1 MKEGVL
7 SVSVGKG
14 SIYIDSRIFA
24 KLFGNSH
31 VYHKR
36 GYRDAVDKKKI
47 TLKCLQE
54 LAREA
59 NIPYSLFFAPEEV
72 VDKQIE
78 RNNRELFKG
87 VNETQ
92 FYMTERGKVEI
103 RDINLIIKDIIKRQK
118 LMKKFFPE
126 EKDNEI
132 VYLLKRS
139 NMSIEKQANAIVCK
153 VGLDLETLRSSNK
166 KEDAYNYLVNLCESH
181 NIYISRSRIGV
192 MPQNI
197 STKVAF
203 SGLAVRDKKFP
214 SIFLY
219 SKDETMVRDP
229 AGRRIF
235 TILLLLVCI
244 ARGRFCL
251 VSYDSKSTD
260 LTNDDEY
267 RIVEEILMPKKEF
280 EQLNI
285 SDISELNTIADR
297 FKVTPRAALVRL
309 RKLNKLNKR
318 DYDEIYC
325 ILDIRYAQDKK
336 QSNHPYKVSD
346 ATKVKTYCG
355 LEFTKRVFNLYDR
368 GRLSEGDL
376 RRVLLFNKKPK
387 KFLQDLQASL

>member
-7 SVSVGKG
+7 SVSVGKEN
-14 SIYIDSRIFA
+14 IHIDSKIFI
-24 KLFGNSH
+24 KLFENSH

-36 GYRDAVDKKKI
+36 GYKDAVDKKKI
-47 TLKCLQE
+47 TLKCLQK

-87 VNETQ
+87 VDETQ
-92 FYMTERGKVEI
+92 FYMTERGEVEI

-118 LMKKFFPE
+118 LMKKWFPD
-126 EKDNEI
+126 EKANE
-132 VYLLKRS
+132 VVNLLKRS
-139 NMSIEKQANAIVCK
+139 NKSIEEQANIIACS
-153 VGLDLETLRSSNK
+153 VGLDLEKLRLCSR
-166 KEDAYNYLVNLCESH
+166 KEDAYNYLVSLCELH
-181 NIYISRSRIGV
+181 NVYISRSRIGV

-214 SIFLY
+214 SIFLH
-219 SKDETMVRDP
+219 SRDETMVSDP

-235 TILLLLVCI
+235 TILLLLTCI
-244 ARGRFCL
+244 ARGHFCL
-251 VSYDSKSTD
+251 VSYDSKSKD
-260 LTNDDEY
+260 LTNDNEY

-280 EQLNI
+280 EQLSI

-387 KFLQDLQASL
+387 KFLKDLQSNL

>member
-7 SVSVGKG
+7 SVSVGKEN
-14 SIYIDSRIFA
+14 IHIDSKIFI
-24 KLFGNSH
+24 KLLKNSH
-31 VYHKR
+31 VYYKKE
-36 GYRDAVDKKKI
+36 YKNTIYNKKI

-59 NIPYSLFFAPEEV
+59 NIPYSLFFAPEKV
-72 VDKQIE
+72 VDRQIK
-78 RNNRELFKG
+78 RNNEELFKG

-126 EKDNEI
+126 EKANEI
-132 VYLLKRS
+132 VNLLKRR

-153 VGLDLETLRSSNK
+153 VGLDLKTLRSFSK

-181 NIYISRSRIGV
+181 NIYISRSRAGV
-192 MPQNI
+192 MPQSI
-197 STKVAF
+197 SREVSF
-203 SGLAVRDKKFP
+203 SGLAVRDWKFP
-214 SIFLY
+214 SIFLH
-219 SKDETMVRDP
+219 SKDETMVSDP

-260 LTNDDEY
+260 LTNEDEY

-285 SDISELNTIADR
+285 SDISRLNTIADR
-297 FKVTPRAALVRL
+297 CKVTPRAALVRF
-309 RKLNKLNKR
+309 RKLNRVSEKV
-318 DYDEIYC
+318 YDEMYS
-325 ILDIRYAQDKK
+325 ILDSKYSQDKK
-336 QSNHPYKVSD
+336 QSSHPYNVSYT
-346 ATKVKTYCG
+346 TKVKTYCG
-355 LEFTKRVFNLYDR
+355 LEFTRKVFELYD
-368 GRLSEGDL
+368 GKRLSEGDL

>member
-1 MKEGVL
+1 MEKSVL
-7 SVSVGKG
+7 SVSAGKG
-14 SIYIDSRIFA
+14 SIHIDSRIFA
-24 KLFGNSH
+24 KLFENSH

-87 VNETQ
+87 VDETP
-92 FYMTERGKVEI
+92 FCMTERGKVEI
-103 RDINLIIKDIIKRQK
+103 KDINLIIKDIIKRQK
-118 LMKKFFPE
+118 LMKKWFPD
-126 EKDNEI
+126 EKANE
-132 VYLLKRS
+132 VVNLLKRS
-139 NMSIEKQANAIVCK
+139 NKSIEEQANIIACS
-153 VGLDLETLRSSNK
+153 VGLDLEKLRSCIR
-166 KEDAYNYLVNLCESH
+166 KEDAYNYLVSLCELH
-181 NIYISRSRIGV
+181 NVYISRSRIGV

-219 SKDETMVRDP
+219 SKDETMVSDP

-285 SDISELNTIADR
+285 SDISRLNTIADR
-297 FKVTPRAALVRL
+297 CKVTPRAALVRL
-309 RKLNKLNKR
+309 RKLNRVSEKV
-318 DYDEIYC
+318 YDEMYS
-325 ILDIRYAQDKK
+325 ILDSKYSQDKK
-336 QSNHPYKVSD
+336 QSSHPYKVSD
-346 ATKVKTYCG
+346 TTKVKTYCG
-355 LEFTKRVFNLYDR
+355 LEFTRRVFELYD
-368 GRLSEGDL
+368 GKRLSEGDL